1 VQSKRAN
8 PSAWRVNLIEARASY
23 PMTFEPE
30 GAAMRG
36 ADDAQGSADLPRSA
50 RAAVTSLFHVH
61 YRRLVG
67 LAALMVD
74 DRETAEEVVQDA
86 FEQLYRRWGSLRDP
100 GAAVGYL
107 DRSVVNGARSR
118 VRRRYTERS
127 FAPPREGS
135 VVSAESVG
143 IDSRQRDDLVA
154 AVKELPQRQREV
166 IVLRYYLDLSEEQ
179 IAQWLGVSPGSVK
192 KHAHRA
198 TATLQRR
205 MEAWA

>member
-1 VQSKRAN
+1 
-8 PSAWRVNLIEARASY
+8 
-23 PMTFEPE
+23 MTHEPE
-30 GAAMRG
+30 GDAMRG
-36 ADDAQGSADLPRSA
+36 ADDTEGSADLDLSP
-50 RAAVTSLFHVH
+50 RAAVTSLFHAH

-100 GAAVGYL
+100 QAAVAYL

-118 VRRRYTERS
+118 VRRRFTERS
-127 FAPPREGS
+127 FVHPREGT
-135 VVSAESVG
+135 VASAESAGV
-143 IDSRQRDDLVA
+143 DSRQRDDLVA

-166 IVLRYYLDLSEEQ
+166 IVLRNYLDLSEEQ
-179 IAQWLGVSPGSVK
+179 IAQWLGVSTGSVK